1 MSYERASFR
10 SPDGELLRAVREL
23 SGERRDREKLVQEL
37 GEVYLNRARTDP
49 EAIRALEVRLLRRSG
64 WASLRAPAVLVWS
77 RRRPAA
83 FLRAAARF
91 LDDQPEVR
99 LAVAEGLANAAIL
112 EGLGAEDPQVAALL
126 DRALADHDSRVRVI
140 AEKARDLLG
149 GEQGS
154 I

>member
-23 SGERRDREKLVQEL
+23 SGERRERERIVREL

-77 RRRPAA
+77 HRRPGA

-99 LAVAEGLANAAIL
+99 LAVAEGLSIAAIL
-112 EGLGAEDPQVAALL
+112 EGLGPEDPRVSALFDQVLADQDPRVGEAAVLSRALL
-126 DRALADHDSRVRVI
+126 D
-140 AEKARDLLG
+140 G
-149 GEQGS
+149 G
-154 I
+154 